1 MIGTRSVLL
10 ATSLLLAAP
19 AMAAQPEGG
28 RYVYVPPGATIVLLP
43 AAAPTVP
50 VDFPVARM
58 VAQQQAMMQQMM
70 ANMDALMAT
79 PMPDPEQMIRSVM
92 DGMPQTLAGSGVVLT
107 QMTSGAGTCSETI
120 VYGPQGVDG
129 LPQVKLTL
137 DWQRLRSGHLERTH
151 WRDADRTGAAD
162 GSAGNRNL
170 AREPPV
176 ARQLSGA
183 ASGDTHR
190 IAADVTELPRR

>member
-1 MIGTRSVLL
+1 MNGTRSAWL

-43 AAAPTVP
+43 AAAPTLP

-70 ANMDALMAT
+70 ADTDAQMAT

-92 DGMPQTLAGSGVVLT
+92 DDMPQTVPGSGAVLT
-107 QMTSGAGTCSETI
+107 QVSSGAGMCIETI
-120 VYGPQGVDG
+120 VFGPHGADG
-129 LPQVKLTL
+129 QPQVKVT
-137 DWQRLRSGHLERTH
+137 R
-151 WRDADRTGAAD
+151 
-162 GSAGNRNL
+162 AGNACGPITSNEPIGVTQTAPALRTAPPATVTSL
-170 AREPPV
+170 QDRLWHVSYPARPV
-176 ARQLSGA
+176 TIHA
-183 ASGDTHR
+183 AS
-190 IAADVTELPRR
+190 PRT

>member
-129 LPQVKLTL
+129 LPQVKLT
-137 DWQRLRSGHLERTH
+137 
-151 WRDADRTGAAD
+151 RTGNACGAVTSN
-162 GSAGNRNL
+162 GPIGVTQTAPAPQTVPPATATSPENRL
-170 AREPPV
+170 WHVSYPARPV
-176 ARQLSGA
+176 AIHT
-183 ASGDTHR
+183 AS
-190 IAADVTELPRR
+190 PRT